1 MSEDTTPGL
10 FARLLLAWVAYF
22 RTIFD
27 AQFAAGVVRLREG
40 KPALPESAS
49 PEPKNIKKEQPKAHL
64 KAEEPTKEEPKV
76 KPAVVLRESG
86 PEAALQL
93 LALLQREGRLIDFLE
108 EDVAS
113 FSDAQIGA
121 AARVVHD
128 GCRRALREHFP
139 MESVRSEEEGSDVTL
154 AKGYDA
160 QLVRIT
166 GNVTGEAPFRGKLA
180 HRGWK
185 VREVKLPK
193 MTEGH
198 DASVVCAAEVELLAG
213 SPHGRGAT

>member
-40 KPALPESAS
+40 KPALPEPKA
-49 PEPKNIKKEQPKAHL
+49 EPKNVKKDEPKAEPK
-64 KAEEPTKEEPKV
+64 KAEPKV
-76 KPAVVLRESG
+76 KEVILRESG

-108 EDVAS
+108 EDVAA

-128 GCRRALREHFP
+128 GCRKALREHFP
-139 MESVRSEEEGSDVTL
+139 MEAVRTEEEGSNVTL

-160 QLVRIT
+160 HLVRIT

-198 DASVVCAAEVELLAG
+198 DASVVCAAEVEV
-213 SPHGRGAT
+213 